1 VSVSAGDALPR
12 LEVKVTAR
20 MVIMGAS
27 SSRDWQP
34 QHHDHDWAVNR
45 AGTRDI
51 FLNTPNQGGW
61 IERYLTDWTGPLGR
75 LGKMRFRMRRSICAG
90 DALAFEGV
98 VRAVTTDAA
107 GTTWA
112 GTTWA
117 DVDVVLTVGEER
129 ATECVA
135 RVALPR
141 DENDNPWKRSGDAWT
156 PDAPG
161 PLELQ
166 SRKDR

>member
-1 VSVSAGDALPR
+1 VIASDVRPGAALPR

-34 QHHDHDWAVNR
+34 QHHDHHWAVDR

-61 IERYLTDWTGPLGR
+61 IERYLTDWTGARGR
-75 LGKMRFRMRRSICAG
+75 LGKLRFRMRRSICDG
-90 DALAFEGV
+90 DTLSFDGA
-98 VRAVTTDAA
+98 VRSVTTDASGCA
-107 GTTWA
+107 
-112 GTTWA
+112 WA
-117 DVDVVLTVGEER
+117 DVDVTLSVGEER

-135 RVALPR
+135 RIALPSSTG
-141 DENDNPWKRSGDAWT
+141 DNPWRRLGEDWT

-161 PLELQ
+161 PLEIASQ
-166 SRKDR
+166 RS

>member
-1 VSVSAGDALPR
+1 VNASEVAPGATLPP
-12 LEVKVTAR
+12 LDVAVTAR

-34 QHHDHDWAVNR
+34 QHHDHAWAVNR

-61 IERYLTDWTGPLGR
+61 IERYLTDWTGPRGR
-75 LGKMRFRMRRSICAG
+75 LGKMRFRMRRSICTG
-90 DALAFEGV
+90 DALAFTGV
-98 VRAVTTDAA
+98 VRSVTTDGSGCA
-107 GTTWA
+107 
-112 GTTWA
+112 WA
-117 DVDVVLTVGEER
+117 DVEVTLSVGEER

-135 RVALPR
+135 RIALPSSG
-141 DENDNPWKRSGDAWT
+141 DDNPWRRRGEDWT

-161 PLELQ
+161 PLEIA
-166 SRKDR
+166 SNPRS

>member
-1 VSVSAGDALPR
+1 MNVQPGDALPR
-12 LEVKVTAR
+12 LDVKVTAR

-51 FLNTPNQGGW
+51 FLNTPNQAGW

-75 LGKMRFRMRRSICAG
+75 LGKMRFRMRRSICTG

-98 VRAVTTDAA
+98 VRSVSTDAA
-107 GTTWA
+107 GCS
-112 GTTWA
+112 WA
-117 DVDVVLTVGEER
+117 DVDVMLMVEEER

-135 RVALPR
+135 RVAIPG
-141 DENDNPWKRSGDAWT
+141 DDVDNPWKRSGASWT
-156 PDAPG
+156 PDAMG
-161 PLELQ
+161 PLELASQ
-166 SRKDR
+166 RKD

>member
-1 VSVSAGDALPR
+1 MTVAAGDRLPR

-20 MVIMGAS
+20 TVIMGAS

-34 QHHDHDWAVNR
+34 QHHDHLWAVNR

-61 IERYLTDWTGPLGR
+61 IERYVTDWAGPRGR
-75 LGKMRFRMRRSICAG
+75 LGKMRFRMRRSICTG
-90 DALAFEGV
+90 DLLVFDGV
-98 VRAVTTDAA
+98 VRSVATDPA
-107 GTTWA
+107 GA
-112 GTTWA
+112 SWA
-117 DVDVVLTVGEER
+117 DVDVTLSVEGET

-135 RVALPR
+135 RVALSAGPA
-141 DENDNPWKRSGDAWT
+141 DNPWARGADSWA

-161 PLELQ
+161 PLELASQ
-166 SRKDR
+166 KRE